1 MNRALRHLGIA
12 MLELEVVERNALRDI
27 NEPGT
32 RIHLNEFHTIAHCV
46 VMAREAFCRM
56 KELRDLCWDQEPTEA
71 VIANLRP
78 VP

>member
-32 RIHLNEFHTIAHCV
+32 RIHLTEFHVVSHCLI
-46 VMAREAFCRM
+46 MAREAFCRL
-56 KELRDLCWDQEPTEA
+56 KELRDVCWDQEPAEA
-71 VIANLRP
+71 IIASLRP